1 MPRRAV
7 GHSGRDALRPGGQRR
22 NRQLQR
28 RRGSSARHRHHIGR
42 RGRRRPRRPPL
53 RAALDARARDRASEA
68 DLFAVN
74 EERKIETEEVDAV
87 TPPPRARVTDTAAET
102 FERKRDYLA
111 GFLSG
116 EKPDEPTSGPGGDLQ
131 ASVVEVLKSIYDP
144 EIPVDIYEL
153 GLIYDVDISEDGDAT
168 VTMTL
173 TTPHC
178 PVAESMPQEVE
189 LRVLSVPGIRDAVVN
204 LVWDPPWDP
213 SKMSDEARLEL
224 GML

>member
-1 MPRRAV
+1 M
-7 GHSGRDALRPGGQRR
+7 
-22 NRQLQR
+22 
-28 RRGSSARHRHHIGR
+28 
-42 RGRRRPRRPPL
+42 
-53 RAALDARARDRASEA
+53 
-68 DLFAVN
+68 N
-74 EERKIETEEVDAV
+74 EERKIETESVESV
-87 TPPPRARVTDTAAET
+87 TPPPRARVTET

-116 EKPDEPTSGPGGDLQ
+116 EKKEEPKGGPGGDLQ
-131 ASVVEVLKSIYDP
+131 ASVVEALKSVYDP

-153 GLIYDVDISEDGDAT
+153 GLIYDVDISEDGDA
-168 VTMTL
+168 VITMTL

-178 PVAESMPQEVE
+178 PVAESLPNEVE